1 MIILP
6 CEDIDTRTQMQ
17 ATKDKT
23 DVEPV
28 AITHVADLI
37 PPVPTATAPSAE
49 TGPVTGGEPG
59 IAAAA
64 AAAAV
69 GATADAAPPAQVEA
83 HKPGFFERIR
93 QRLAKFRSRITRGIW
108 GCKPAEEGTEKAA
121 PAETHVPPGAPAAA
135 VPAAGTK
142 PALEVPPPPGEGGMG
157 ASSPISVLD
166 APVVVEKVAVVE
178 VGVRTGRNSRTRSTH
193 PHAAPFGQFTSWRW

>member
-37 PPVPTATAPSAE
+37 PPIPSATAPSAE
-49 TGPVTGGEPG
+49 TGPVAGEEPD

-93 QRLAKFRSRITRGIW
+93 QRLAKFRSRISRGIW

-121 PAETHVPPGAPAAA
+121 PAETQVPPGAPA